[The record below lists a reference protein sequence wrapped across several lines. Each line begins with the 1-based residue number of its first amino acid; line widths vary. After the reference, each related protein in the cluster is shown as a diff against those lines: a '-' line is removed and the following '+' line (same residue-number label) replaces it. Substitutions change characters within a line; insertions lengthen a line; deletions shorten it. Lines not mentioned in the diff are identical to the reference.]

1 MIVTNRDRNVNDRD
15 RNIGVNLTED
25 TKAELNTD
33 IKSEI
38 EDAVKKSDREIDRV
52 SITADLDLLSRIEN
66 MGTEIGRGRPTFKT
80 IRG

>member
-1 MIVTNRDRNVNDRD
+1 M
-15 RNIGVNLTED
+15 
-25 TKAELNTD
+25 
-33 IKSEI
+33 
-38 EDAVKKSDREIDRV
+38 KKSDREIDRV